1 MVIFCS
7 QNLGIATTLENTE
20 VVDRSKMIVIA
31 VKPSIVSKVLKEVKD
46 HVTMDKIMVSIVAG
60 VPLSILEEVCLNIE
74 N

>member
-1 MVIFCS
+1 
-7 QNLGIATTLENTE
+7 
-20 VVDRSKMIVIA
+20 MIVIA